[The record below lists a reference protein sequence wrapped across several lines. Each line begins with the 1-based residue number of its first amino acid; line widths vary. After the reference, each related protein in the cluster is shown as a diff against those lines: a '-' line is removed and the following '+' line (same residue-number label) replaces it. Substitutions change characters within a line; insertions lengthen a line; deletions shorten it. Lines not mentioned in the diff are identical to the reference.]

1 MRILY
6 LTQWFEPEP
15 AFKGLAFAQAL
26 KAAGHE
32 VEVATGFPN
41 YPAGRAYPGYAP
53 RPYRRDVMDD
63 IVVHRLWLYPSHD
76 DHALRRMLNYGSFFL
91 SSLLFG
97 LWRGGRYDIVYVYH
111 PPLMPALA
119 AALFGWVRR
128 LPFVLDVQDLW
139 PDTVAASGMA
149 GRRLVGLIDRMC
161 GFVYRRAAAIV
172 CQSDGIREALATRVD
187 EPGKLVTIHN
197 WADDQAYDP
206 PATTDLS
213 RYRFGQ
219 GCTFV
224 YGGNFGQA
232 QNLRVAIDAAI
243 EARRQ
248 DPSIRLL
255 LIGGGP
261 EEALL
266 AAHIAERQ
274 ADQVE
279 IHPPVSRAA
288 IADVF
293 HAADVLLCHLKDD
306 PLYRITIP
314 SKVQYYAACGRPI
327 LAGLAGEAAD
337 IVRRTARGT
346 VVPPDDVAAMRD
358 GMLTLAARHRRG
370 ELAGRDVMAERT
382 GLRHAADATLA
393 VIAGCR
399 GERER

>member
-15 AFKGLAFAQAL
+15 AFKGLAFARAL

-41 YPAGRAYPGYAP
+41 YPSGRAYPGYAP
-53 RPYRRDVMDD
+53 RPYRRDVMDG

-76 DHALRRMLNYGSFFL
+76 GDALRRMLNYGSFFL

-111 PPLMPALA
+111 PPLTPALA
-119 AALFGWVRR
+119 AACFGWVRR

-149 GRRLVGLIDRMC
+149 GKRIVGVIERLCRFAHG
-161 GFVYRRAAAIV
+161 RAAAIV
-172 CQSDGIREALATRVD
+172 CQSDGIREALAARTHAPER
-187 EPGKLVTIHN
+187 LVTLHN
-197 WADDQAYDP
+197 WADDEAYDP
-206 PATTDLS
+206 PGTTDLS
-213 RYRFGQ
+213 RYRFGV
-219 GCTFV
+219 GCVFV

-232 QNLRVAIDAAI
+232 QNLRVPIDAAI
-243 EARRQ
+243 EARRR

-255 LIGGGP
+255 LVGGGP

-266 AAHIAERQ
+266 RQHVAERR
-274 ADQVE
+274 ADHVE
-279 IHPPVSRAA
+279 FFAAVSRAA

-293 HAADVLLCHLKDD
+293 HAADVLLCHLNDD

-314 SKVQYYAACGRPI
+314 SKVQYYVACGRPI

-358 GMLTLAARHRRG
+358 AMLALAARHRRG
-370 ELAGRDVMAERT
+370 ELAGRDPVADAT
-382 GLRHAADATLA
+382 GLRAAADATLA
-393 VIAGCR
+393 VVAGCR
-399 GERER
+399 RAGAR